1 MIAADDLDLR
11 LRAHFAARADN
22 TVIDGQLEAVVAR
35 TTAVRQRPGW
45 SQSLRTIPSEV
56 GGAIAR
62 PSPRIVWTVVVLA
75 LLVVLFIALAIGTR
89 PVPRGP
95 LNGLIVFG
103 RAETPGGPVTVHAI
117 NPDGTADR
125 VVRPEAHDRA
135 FWSPDGMHI
144 GFNDGYA
151 NADGTGYRQADLTF
165 GTLIASC
172 WAWSPDGATCLA
184 GGRDVSLPRRDGVYL
199 LTALER
205 GDPVQVTHL
214 LPLTPHRDVPG
225 AFSPDGRSVAFV
237 RLPDHDAVGTL
248 MVIGVDGSGERRL
261 TDLIVGQRVSWAPD
275 GQSIL
280 VSSSGQLVT
289 IDVSSGAVTPL
300 PMPSLTGANVLD
312 GVFSPD
318 GTRILVRRL
327 EANGAADLYVLDAD
341 GSDVSRLTNTTADE
355 TFADWGTHP
364 LDH

>member
-1 MIAADDLDLR
+1 
-11 LRAHFAARADN
+11 
-22 TVIDGQLEAVVAR
+22 
-35 TTAVRQRPGW
+35 
-45 SQSLRTIPSEV
+45 
-56 GGAIAR
+56 
-62 PSPRIVWTVVVLA
+62 
-75 LLVVLFIALAIGTR
+75 
-89 PVPRGP
+89 
-95 LNGLIVFG
+95 
-103 RAETPGGPVTVHAI
+103 
-117 NPDGTADR
+117 
-125 VVRPEAHDRA
+125 
-135 FWSPDGMHI
+135 
-144 GFNDGYA
+144 
-151 NADGTGYRQADLTF
+151 
-165 GTLIASC
+165 
-172 WAWSPDGATCLA
+172 
-184 GGRDVSLPRRDGVYL
+184 
-199 LTALER
+199 
-205 GDPVQVTHL
+205 
-214 LPLTPHRDVPG
+214 
-225 AFSPDGRSVAFV
+225 
-237 RLPDHDAVGTL
+237 

-364 LDH
+364 FDK